1 MNDDK
6 LPVIKKAGLKYG
18 FSLEEKSSHS
28 NSNDYYIPR
37 ILISDDAFEHLIKRW
52 DGFHEKRLDLNS
64 YIYVLLYVQ
73 LLLLHI
79 Y

>member
-1 MNDDK
+1 TAFSFRHFPTFYNRHLHGLMNDDK

-18 FSLEEKSSHS
+18 FSLEEKAVTP

-52 DGFHEKRLDLNS
+52 DGFHEKD
-64 YIYVLLYVQ
+64 
-73 LLLLHI
+73 
-79 Y
+79 

>member
-6 LPVIKKAGLKYG
+6 LPVIKKAGLKYN
-18 FSLEEKSSHS
+18 FSLEEKAVTP

-52 DGFHEKRLDLNS
+52 DGFHEKD
-64 YIYVLLYVQ
+64 
-73 LLLLHI
+73 
-79 Y
+79 